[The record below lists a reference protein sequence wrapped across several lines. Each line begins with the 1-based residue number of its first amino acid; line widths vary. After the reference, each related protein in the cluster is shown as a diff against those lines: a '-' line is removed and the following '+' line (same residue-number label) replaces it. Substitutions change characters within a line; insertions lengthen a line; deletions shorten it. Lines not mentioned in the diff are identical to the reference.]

1 MTTPTPPPQGDT
13 RRGILWMLLTF
24 LLFASLN
31 VPAKYLTLSYPVV
44 QVVWARFASQALM
57 VAVVLGPR
65 ISHVMVS
72 GRLGLQMGRS
82 LLMLFTTTMFFAG
95 LSLIPLAEASAI
107 MFVAPILV
115 TVLSVP
121 LLGERVGPWRW
132 AGVAAGFAGAVII
145 IRPGMGVVQLAAF
158 LPLGAACGH
167 AFYQIATRELS
178 RTDQALTTL
187 FYTPLAGLA
196 ATSAVV
202 PFLWIQPDLE
212 GWLLMTL
219 MGLFGGLG
227 HFALIKSL
235 TAAPVAI
242 VAPFSYTNLIWAT
255 AYGYLFFGDLPD
267 GWTVFGAIV
276 IVLSGLF
283 IFYRETRKRRLAERE
298 EPL

>member
-1 MTTPTPPPQGDT
+1 MTTLTPPPHGDT

-31 VPAKYLTLSYPVV
+31 ATAKQLTLSYPVG
-44 QVVWARFASQALM
+44 QVVWARFTFHVLVVALL
-57 VAVVLGPR
+57 LGPR
-65 ISHVMVS
+65 VRHVMVS
-72 GRLGLQMGRS
+72 GRLGLQVGRS
-82 LLMLFTTTMFFAG
+82 LLMLFTSTMFFTG
-95 LSLIPLAEASAI
+95 LSLIPLAESSAI
-107 MFVAPILV
+107 MFVTPILV

-132 AGVAAGFAGAVII
+132 AGVGAGFAGAIVI
-145 IRPGMGVVQLAAF
+145 IRPGMGVLHLAAL
-158 LPLGAACGH
+158 LPLGAAFGH

-187 FYTPLAGLA
+187 FYTPLAGFA

-202 PFLWIQPDLE
+202 PFLWVKPDLE

-219 MGLFGGLG
+219 LGLLGGFG
-227 HFALIKSL
+227 HFALIKAL

-242 VAPFSYTNLIWAT
+242 VAPFGYTNLIWAT
-255 AYGYLFFGDLPD
+255 AYGYILFGDLPD
-267 GWTVFGAIV
+267 GWTVTGAIV
-276 IVLSGLF
+276 IVLSGLL
-283 IFYRETRKRRLAERE
+283 IFYRETRKRRPAQRE